1 MMNIFILEDNLRQ
14 QERLLSTVKAI
25 LKEENISA
33 RHLAAYSKS
42 SNLLADIIERGS
54 HQLFFF
60 DIEIKDEERKG
71 LEIASEVRKLD
82 PNAII
87 VFVTTHSEF
96 APISFKYKVAAYDF
110 IDKSLDADDFKEQV
124 RESILYT
131 ATLSGSAQ
139 TDVDYFDYKSAK
151 AQVKVPLHDILYF
164 ETSQIAHK
172 LILRTRTERLE
183 FYAKISDIEKM
194 HDKFF
199 QCHRSFLVN
208 IDNVSR
214 IDKANQLA
222 YFDNGE
228 SCLVSRLKMKALIA
242 RWKKAF
248 HD

>member
-14 QERLLSTVKAI
+14 QERLLSTVRAI

-42 SNLLADIIERGS
+42 SNLLADITERGS

-124 RESILYT
+124 RESIRYT

-139 TDVDYFDYKSAK
+139 TDVNYFDYKSAK

-242 RWKKAF
+242 RWEESIS
-248 HD
+248 